1 VVSNQEMQLCQ
12 RPNKPRP
19 TPSSADH
26 RTWALVVALLA
37 CIAIGFVAESTASGP
52 ASSPQI
58 RFGVCQREGE
68 KLVGQQ
74 PVRVGGKVR
83 APRKLH
89 NVSPRYP
96 EFPPGTTGRGNWA
109 GEALIDTKGSV
120 VRVWTIREVEIT
132 PQLPAFNGA
141 IVDAIRQW
149 RFEPF
154 RVNQKPVPGCLTVT
168 VNINWS

>member
-1 VVSNQEMQLCQ
+1 MVSNQQMQLCQ
-12 RPNKPRP
+12 GPNKPRP

-26 RTWALVVALLA
+26 RTKAVVALLA
-37 CIAIGFVAESTASGP
+37 CMAIGLPAKSTATSP
-52 ASSPQI
+52 VPSPQT

-68 KLVGQQ
+68 KLVGQR
-74 PVRVGGKVR
+74 PVQVGGKVR
-83 APRKLH
+83 APRKL
-89 NVSPRYP
+89 NNASPKYP

-109 GEALIDTKGSV
+109 GEALIDTKGTV

-132 PQLPAFNGA
+132 PPLPASNGA

-154 RVNQKPVPGCLTVT
+154 RVNQKPVAGCMTVT